1 VIALDFIPEQ
11 HEEGLKLG
19 PGERIS
25 PQRFSLLEDH
35 PSSERFLHG
44 ESLSTKPLSP
54 WLLSPWREPLLEASL
69 LGALLSTE
77 KCVNGHEK
85 LDEESINSLLN
96 RRGHLKVNEKQH

>member
-11 HEEGLKLG
+11 HEEGLKL
-19 PGERIS
+19 S
-25 PQRFSLLEDH
+25 P
-35 PSSERFLHG
+35 G
-44 ESLSTKPLSP
+44 ESLSSKPLSP

-85 LDEESINSLLN
+85 LDKESINSALN
-96 RRGHLKVNEKQH
+96 RRGHLKVNEKQHRA

>member
-19 PGERIS
+19 PRRE
-25 PQRFSLLEDH
+25 SLLE
-35 PSSERFLHG
+35 
-44 ESLSTKPLSP
+44 ESLHRDFLSLKTIPPRRGFSTDRVSP
-54 WLLSPWREPLLEASL
+54 RSPPLLEASL
-69 LGALLSTE
+69 LGALFSTE

-85 LDEESINSLLN
+85 LDEESINSVLN

>member
-11 HEEGLKLG
+11 HEESLKLG
-19 PGERIS
+19 P
-25 PQRFSLLEDH
+25 
-35 PSSERFLHG
+35 G

-54 WLLSPWREPLLEASL
+54 WLLSPWREPLLDASL

-77 KCVNGHEK
+77 KCVNGYKK
-85 LDEESINSLLN
+85 LDEESINSLLT